1 MYDTKAASVEWNG
14 AVVVPQSE
22 HNLSAAVTAACGQVQ
37 TLLAQIDG
45 ETYRDAKAA
54 GGSIGGHV
62 RHLVNFFEC
71 LLKQGPTGRID
82 YDMRERRPEIE
93 TDPIAASAAIDAI
106 VAAFEAGALDAMP
119 AALEMRES
127 LPGLDDR
134 PWTPSSPARE
144 TAFCV
149 SHCVH
154 HLALVRAAAETAGWR
169 APDGFGVATSTLR
182 FRGAA

>member
-1 MYDTKAASVEWNG
+1 M
-14 AVVVPQSE
+14 PQAE
-22 HNLSAAVTAACGQVQ
+22 RNLSAAVAAACSQAQ
-37 TLLAQIDG
+37 TLLGQIDG
-45 ETYRDAKAA
+45 ETYRTARAA

-71 LLKQGPTGRID
+71 LLQQGPTGRID
-82 YDMRERRPEIE
+82 YDLRERRPEVE
-93 TDPIAASAAIDAI
+93 TDPDAASAALDAI
-106 VAAFEAGALDAMP
+106 AEAFEAGAIDAMP
-119 AALEMRES
+119 AVIEMRES

-134 PWTPSSPARE
+134 PWTASSPTRE
-144 TAFCV
+144 AAFCI

-169 APDGFGVATSTLR
+169 APEEFGVAASTLR

>member
-1 MYDTKAASVEWNG
+1 MSNSEQDLSV
-14 AVVVPQSE
+14 AV
-22 HNLSAAVTAACGQVQ
+22 AAACGQVQ
-37 TLLAQIDG
+37 TLLKQIDG
-45 ETYRDAKAA
+45 DTYRNARAA

-82 YDMRERRPEIE
+82 YDLRERRPEGE
-93 TDPIAASAAIDAI
+93 TDPSAASAALDAI
-106 VAAFEAGALDAMP
+106 VAAFADGAIDAMP
-119 AALEMRES
+119 ATLEMRES
-127 LPGLDDR
+127 LPGLEDR
-134 PWTPSSPARE
+134 PWAASSPARE
-144 TAFCV
+144 AAFCV

-169 APDGFGVATSTLR
+169 APEGFGVAASTLR

>member
-1 MYDTKAASVEWNG
+1 
-14 AVVVPQSE
+14 
-22 HNLSAAVTAACGQVQ
+22 VQ
-37 TLLAQIDG
+37 TLRKQIDG
-45 ETYRDAKAA
+45 ETYRNARAA

-82 YDMRERRPEIE
+82 YDLRERRPEVE
-93 TDPIAASAAIDAI
+93 TDPLAASAALDAI
-106 VAAFEAGALDAMP
+106 IAAFAAGAVDAMP
-119 AALEMRES
+119 ATLEMRES
-127 LPGLDDR
+127 LPDLDDR
-134 PWTPSSPARE
+134 PWTASSPARE

-154 HLALVRAAAETAGWR
+154 HLALVRAAAETAGWS
-169 APDGFGVATSTLR
+169 APEGFGVAASTLR